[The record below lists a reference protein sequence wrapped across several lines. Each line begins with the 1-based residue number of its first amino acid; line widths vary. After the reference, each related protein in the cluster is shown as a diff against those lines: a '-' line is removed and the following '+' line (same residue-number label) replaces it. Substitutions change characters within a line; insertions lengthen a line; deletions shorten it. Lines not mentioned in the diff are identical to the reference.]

1 MYTIFKN
8 SAPLGYTDSP
18 VFIRLQSNGC
28 YGLCDVKEAQGVVFN
43 GTPYHLLGKPDIPGL
58 ETVMVVETDGG
69 PLVETLQAK
78 TTAMT
83 TTNQMLEDCIVE
95 MAGVVYA

>member
-28 YGLCDVKEAQGVVFN
+28 YGLCKPQEAQGVVFN

-69 PLVETLQAK
+69 YAMEKATKVDQIRADLDFISVMTEVALV
-78 TTAMT
+78 
-83 TTNQMLEDCIVE
+83 
-95 MAGVVYA
+95 